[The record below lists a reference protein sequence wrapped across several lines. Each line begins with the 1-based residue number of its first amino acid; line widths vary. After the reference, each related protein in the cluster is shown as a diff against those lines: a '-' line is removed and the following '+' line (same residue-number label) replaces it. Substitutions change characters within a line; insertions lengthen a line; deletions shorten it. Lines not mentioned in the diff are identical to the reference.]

1 MNKIG
6 THKNSW
12 ELTIESSHRVLD
24 IKPLTISYRTR
35 KLAREAKKTFKFME
49 VVNMYRVRESTFG
62 KFTLITKERVS

>member
-6 THKNSW
+6 THKSSW
-12 ELTIESSHRVLD
+12 ELTLASSHQALD

-62 KFTLITKERVS
+62 KFTLITKEKVS